1 MGVKFY
7 MFFDAL
13 RKQLLVSLPEEK
25 VIIKFN
31 PKEKPLNFTL
41 VAGKGDGCR
50 GNGLCGDGGPAT
62 KARLMY
68 PKVMIKVFDILS
80 T

>member
-31 PKEKPLNFTL
+31 PKEKPLNFSL

-50 GNGLCGDGGPAT
+50 G
-62 KARLMY
+62 K
-68 PKVMIKVFDILS
+68 FDQP
-80 T
+80 